1 MKYQVK
7 FVTVLFFLC
16 MNHFVLNAQQK
27 HFIYVQSEDKQP
39 FAIVLG
45 GKVFSSSDYGYVII
59 PKVAD
64 STYKFTVSFPMNKY
78 PDQYFT
84 CTVNKKDVGY
94 TLKNATD
101 GWALQNMQTQ
111 KLIMN
116 STAASTAFGNMLSD
130 V

>member
-1 MKYQVK
+1 MKHSIK
-7 FVTVLFFLC
+7 FSSVLFFLC
-16 MNHFVLNAQQK
+16 VNCFVLKAQQK

-39 FAIVLG
+39 FAVVLG

-59 PKVAD
+59 PKLAD

-94 TLKNATD
+94 TLKSSN
-101 GWALQNMQTQ
+101 GEWALQNMQTQ
-111 KLIMN
+111 KLIM
-116 STAASTAFGNMLSD
+116 T
-130 V
+130 